1 MSIEKSEFSIMDS
14 MDEQQIAGL
23 SEELKKK
30 MAYKTSQGKME
41 LTFIGL
47 KAITLKMSQKE
58 QPLETIHSEVNL
70 EKDDPKD
77 TTMWFWRAHIKVR
90 NQKTGLET
98 EGLSECPYFD
108 EKGIYDPFGQRKAH
122 SKAERNAWRKQIP
135 ELELLTFME
144 SLNKE
149 EVKDLKGTAGV
160 LIGACKCGPGAT
172 FKGKKCIT
180 CGGKNLS

>member
-1 MSIEKSEFSIMDS
+1 MSIVKSEFSIMDS
-14 MDEQQIAGL
+14 MDEKQIAGL

-58 QPLETIHSEVNL
+58 QPLETIHSETNL

-77 TTMWFWRAHIKVR
+77 TTMWFWRSNIKVR

-108 EKGIYDPFGQRKAH
+108 EKSKYDPFGQRKAH

-149 EVKDLKGTAGV
+149 EIKDVKPNPNV
-160 LIGACKCGPGAT
+160 IIGACKCT
-172 FKGKKCIT
+172 TNTTTVKGKCVECK
-180 CGGKNLS
+180 GAKF